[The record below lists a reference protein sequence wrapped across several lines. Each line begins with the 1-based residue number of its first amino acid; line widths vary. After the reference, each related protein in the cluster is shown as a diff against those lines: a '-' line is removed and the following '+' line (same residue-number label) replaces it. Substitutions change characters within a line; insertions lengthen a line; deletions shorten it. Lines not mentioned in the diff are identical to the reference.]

1 MGEGQGEDAAPRDAL
16 SEPDVARSGSSA
28 AEATARALD
37 SAETYGGRR
46 RSRATL
52 HRTGE
57 LSRRDAPL
65 APHVEEAVRYDPKTG
80 QIELPGAAAGA
91 AAPGA
96 SSASA
101 GSRPEVSPDSAGGQ
115 PMTRREAKRRW
126 RVDVE
131 VDTTP
136 REEVEALAKAVREG
150 RAADDDGA
158 AASAADMGAPPHP
171 PAPPSSQADAAP
183 TPIDPAPDAARD
195 RDPERSPWRER
206 RGTRIPGGAALPMPS
221 MQTARAPMPAAPVAA
236 APGPTPPVPA
246 APAPTATMPSAP
258 AQSEAAPAS
267 AALPAVWPPREDR
280 AATTA
285 ATQRSTS
292 AIAPAAGSAAPSPAP
307 RATTLLERPPAS
319 DGALRL
325 DTGAIPVAPASDD
338 LAPTSSATIAE
349 PHPARPDPYV
359 SRRTT
364 AGGAAQQPS
373 ASASTTTAPDASASA
388 AATAATAAPGAPART
403 RPADAFRAAIASPAT
418 LVGLA
423 ALLVTALGSW
433 RPSLWYGEAA
443 VLSGARRGFGEM
455 LAMLVQGPPSH
466 ALATACTWVW
476 SRIAGESEL
485 LLRLPSAVAVGLA
498 AAGVVVLGMKGANA
512 RAGVLAGILFAVMP
526 RITGIGM
533 DLEGF
538 AWSIALAVW
547 STVALLWAVAS
558 TARDPIVGLDMPRRL
573 MPPALRR
580 SRAAAGRRLAGRWA
594 VCLGLAVLAAYAFPT
609 GGLVLLVHPT
619 ALVLAG
625 ARRGAL
631 REWALAAIPAALLL
645 APLVVGIALA
655 GGLDFRAEFAGG
667 PAWQQ
672 TLGVIAPGAW
682 GWLFVFPL
690 VVATV
695 RGLLRIRSIIDRFGT
710 TMLEL
715 SLAWIV
721 LPTLALL
728 LLHAAAR
735 LPLHPDYFA
744 IIAPG
749 VALFAGYG
757 LATGP
762 RATAVIAIVLA
773 CLCALPSYSL
783 QRIPPGMYGAD
794 GRDAAAYVSA
804 RALPGEGLL
813 LDGADPLT
821 HPRQLLAAYP
831 SAFEGLVD
839 IGIAESAASSAS
851 LWDASVSGGVAGMR
865 LDGIDRLWAI
875 RPSTDPLRT
884 DDPELETMRSAGFAV
899 VSTAEFRTQI
909 VYELVRTDAFGLEPD
924 GSPPAGPELP
934 PVPTAPPTTYPEPNT
949 PVATV
954 PTTIGPD
961 GIPTAIPSPTP
972 TVDPLAHT
980 TPTP

>member
-1 MGEGQGEDAAPRDAL
+1 MVEGHGDDAVPRDAAHRSTEPAPSPGGDAAP
-16 SEPDVARSGSSA
+16 EPPA
-28 AEATARALD
+28 APEA
-37 SAETYGGRR
+37 YGGRR
-46 RSRATL
+46 RTRATL

-57 LSRRDAPL
+57 LSRL
-65 APHVEEAVRYDPKTG
+65 APALEPQVEPALRYDPKTG
-80 QIELPGAAAGA
+80 RIGLPAGEDASGTGGVGADAGVAPSHAGA
-91 AAPGA
+91 GSSGA
-96 SSASA
+96 DA
-101 GSRPEVSPDSAGGQ
+101 GPPL
-115 PMTRREAKRRW
+115 TRREARRRW
-126 RVDVE
+126 RVDAE

-136 REEVEALAKAVREG
+136 REEVEELAKAARE
-150 RAADDDGA
+150 RE
-158 AASAADMGAPPHP
+158 
-171 PAPPSSQADAAP
+171 
-183 TPIDPAPDAARD
+183 
-195 RDPERSPWRER
+195 PERSPWRER

-221 MQTARAPMPAAPVAA
+221 MQTSRAPMPPPRPAPGADAGSSPAAAGPFASPRSAPQAPPPPPAAAVDQAGSSPRASAAPLLLPATASPAPAPAPASLPPVWSPRADAPSTPAQPVAA
-236 APGPTPPVPA
+236 TAALQHDAA
-246 APAPTATMPSAP
+246 APAATAV
-258 AQSEAAPAS
+258 
-267 AALPAVWPPREDR
+267 LDR
-280 AATTA
+280 PEP
-285 ATQRSTS
+285 
-292 AIAPAAGSAAPSPAP
+292 AIAPAAPERPSTPDRAPSCSLTNSHSP
-307 RATTLLERPPAS
+307 S
-319 DGALRL
+319 
-325 DTGAIPVAPASDD
+325 TGAIPLPAAADPAAGAPA
-338 LAPTSSATIAE
+338 
-349 PHPARPDPYV
+349 
-359 SRRTT
+359 
-364 AGGAAQQPS
+364 G
-373 ASASTTTAPDASASA
+373 APDAAEVARPSDRLR
-388 AATAATAAPGAPART
+388 TAL
-403 RPADAFRAAIASPAT
+403 ASPAT

-423 ALLVTALGSW
+423 AFLVTALGSW
-433 RPSLWYGEAA
+433 GPSLWYGEAA

-533 DLEGF
+533 NLEGF

-619 ALVLAG
+619 VLVLAG
-625 ARRGAL
+625 ARRRAL

-655 GGLDFRAEFAGG
+655 GGLDFRAEFASGT
-667 PAWQQ
+667 AWQQ
-672 TLGVIAPGAW
+672 ALGVIAPGAW

-690 VVATV
+690 VVATA

-715 SLAWIV
+715 SLAWII

-728 LLHAAAR
+728 LLHAVAR

-773 CLCALPSYSL
+773 CLCTLPSYSL

-884 DDPELETMRSAGFAV
+884 GDPELETMRSAGFAV